1 MQSVWR
7 VFLCMLLRGGLKPD
21 EAIPSITGDC
31 FGRTITALATLA
43 PGASAGVIAECY
55 NPRDFTSGETKHMPQ
70 TRWKNTSTSGNRAVM
85 NWLFT
90 FAFIVAFLVVFGGFV
105 RLTRSGLSITE
116 WNPISGTVPPIGEQA
131 WQDEFVKYQQ
141 TPEFKQVNSYM
152 TLKEY
157 QYIFYIEWIHR
168 FIARFAGLVYAIPV
182 FYFLFKKTIPFKE
195 FGIYFLMGMLFIA
208 QAFAGWIMVASGL
221 VDRPSVS
228 HFSLTIHLLLALTL
242 FGLALWTAFGH
253 KYGFPD
259 SGKQAKWS
267 MPSKLALISFVLLI
281 IQISYGGMTAGL
293 KAGHVSDTW
302 PLMLGKL
309 IPPNLFDSLINLFET
324 PQTIVFIHRW
334 LAFVVLIAILA
345 LYSAARRESLSIKIQ
360 NALNWL
366 LGLVI
371 LQIIL
376 GILTVVLHVQITIAL
391 FHQAGALALF
401 ALMIYFIHRL
411 RTEDT
416 MR

>member
-1 MQSVWR
+1 
-7 VFLCMLLRGGLKPD
+7 
-21 EAIPSITGDC
+21 
-31 FGRTITALATLA
+31 
-43 PGASAGVIAECY
+43 
-55 NPRDFTSGETKHMPQ
+55 MPQ
-70 TRWKNTSTSGNRAVM
+70 TSNHALKTTPALVRLKPHGARAVPNARVG
-85 NWLFT
+85 NWLFI

-116 WNPISGTVPPIGEQA
+116 WNPISGTVPPIGEEA
-131 WQDEFVKYQQ
+131 WQVEFTKYQQ
-141 TPEFKQVNSYM
+141 TPEFKQINPTM
-152 TLKEY
+152 TLGEY

-182 FYFLFKKTIPFKE
+182 FYFLFRKTIPFRD
-195 FGIYFLMGMLFIA
+195 FGIYFVMGCLFIA

-228 HFSLTIHLLLALTL
+228 HFNLTIHLLLALSL

-259 SGKQAKWS
+259 SGKKARWS
-267 MPSKLALISFVLLI
+267 TSSKLALISLVLLI
-281 IQISYGGMTAGL
+281 IQITYGGMTAGL

-309 IPPNLFDSLINLFET
+309 IPPKLFNSWINLFEA

-334 LAFVVLIAILA
+334 FAFAVLIAILA
-345 LYSAARRESLSIKIQ
+345 LYFTARRQSSSNEINNGLS
-360 NALNWL
+360 WL

-371 LQIIL
+371 FQIIL
-376 GILTVVLHVQITIAL
+376 GILTVILHVQIVIAL
-391 FHQAGALALF
+391 AHQTGALALF
-401 ALMIYFIHRL
+401 TLMIYFIHRL
-411 RTEDT
+411 RAFDAIASS
-416 MR
+416 